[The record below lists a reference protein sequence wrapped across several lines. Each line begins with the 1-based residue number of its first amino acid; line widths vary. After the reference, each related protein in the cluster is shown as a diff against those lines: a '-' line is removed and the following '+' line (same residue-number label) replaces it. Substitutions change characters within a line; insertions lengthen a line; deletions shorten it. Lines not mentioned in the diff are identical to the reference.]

1 MAENKNT
8 NYGTIKTEGGN
19 VNIGDQYIN
28 DLSIAYN
35 QVYKEQVSN
44 FERLLHSFKSKTAR
58 QLLDQL
64 ETDISQKERIEDIIK
79 SKISFLK
86 ATCDGF
92 HEVSSKELSLSLLNA
107 YNLNKSDLKL
117 KEIAALEYF
126 KLEQLEKAKEVVD
139 EILTVEEFNPVAWAV
154 KTLIPASPNLEAVLN
169 EVPEFI
175 RENFT
180 FRRILYFSARNK
192 KTYVDLL
199 PTFQTFS
206 IPLNLNDYDETPLSF
221 QNYKDRLFLIESLLS
236 TYSQNLWIK
245 FNKPVVSSSETTEL
259 MKMHNILTTFFND
272 LENTEIQ
279 SNHIAV
285 QFFAAYLHYQVHSDS
300 ESVHEM
306 VRCYEKIPAKQ
317 LMHILLTA
325 NSLQQIDECDKAISL
340 IEQIEE
346 KDPAL
351 IDLIMFC
358 KIKKRDGAGYL
369 KYAKEYLKSVQKV
382 NKQNIHNY
390 FYVPQTL
397 SDFNLLDQIDST
409 EFIEEKDF
417 DPELTKDFLVLF
429 IEILSG
435 NKREGMVDELGE
447 LYSELAESEQAL
459 LVFFAISFQILDQH
473 SKCCEVYEKFIR
485 TDIETADLHTY
496 ILALYRSK
504 NRHKDLLAL
513 LMNWRT
519 NFSFQEQLVRLE
531 IDLRRQLFEWNEVT
545 ACCEYMFDQ
554 DVINEYNLVN
564 YAIAIHES
572 NLSNKDEKI
581 QFLLSN
587 LGKTTLTNYQSYS
600 TIISVL
606 ERSNFQDEALQLL
619 FSKAK
624 DKSNA
629 RARTEYFNFTSF
641 REHKYLQNYD
651 EIKEGVFLKFQMDGT
666 DVYEELSEDNPYLEH
681 LIGKKVG
688 EEIIIPGKYGGS
700 GTSIKILRIMNEYLS
715 LYDEI
720 MEEVR
725 TNPMSKIPMQSFDLS
740 EYIDGSNG
748 KSILDFFEGIAG
760 KISIDE
766 IEKNFNSYYNH
777 QVTFSEMVLGE
788 YSENFLKAYYNLTK
802 ERQGLTQ
809 FNPLE
814 LGIVSLK
821 NYNEFILDFTSMLC
835 YFEMSRSSGLKF
847 GIKFTI
853 ASSMVSFIKT
863 YSTEFPP
870 VGGKEYILDK
880 NYYVELLA
888 WINENCE
895 AKMPYSKLDA
905 LAMAKE
911 QNKMSVVQNYGL
923 DNCCL
928 LLDNENALLISDDFF
943 YFKMFPLNSRK
954 IISPWL
960 FSYLISSDA
969 LRK

>member
-1 MAENKNT
+1 MAEHKNT

-64 ETDISQKERIEDIIK
+64 ETNISQKERIEDIIK

-107 YNLNKSDLKL
+107 YNLNKSDFKL

-139 EILTVEEFNPVAWAV
+139 EILTIEEFNPVAWAV
-154 KTLIPASPNLEAVLN
+154 KTLIPTSPTLESVLI

-199 PTFQTFS
+199 PTFQTFN
-206 IPLNLNDYDETPLSF
+206 IPLDLNDYDGTPLSF
-221 QNYKDRLFLIESLLS
+221 QNYKDKLFLIESLLS
-236 TYSQNLWIK
+236 TYSQSLWIN
-245 FNKPVVSSSETTEL
+245 FNKPDVSNSESTEL
-259 MKMHNILTTFFND
+259 MKMHNILTTFYND

-285 QFFAAYLHYQVHSDS
+285 QFFAAYLHFQVHSDS
-300 ESVHEM
+300 ESVYEM
-306 VRCYEKIPAKQ
+306 VRCYEKLPARQ
-317 LMHILLTA
+317 NIHILLTA
-325 NSLQQIDECDKAISL
+325 NSLQQIDEYDKAIEIL
-340 IEQIEE
+340 EKPEE
-346 KDPAL
+346 KDTVL

-358 KIKKRDGAGYL
+358 QIKKGDGSEYF
-369 KYAKEYLKSVQKV
+369 KYVKEYLQRVEKV
-382 NKQNIHNY
+382 SKQNIHNY
-390 FYVPQTL
+390 FFVPQIL
-397 SDFNLLDQIDST
+397 RDFNLLDQIDTS
-409 EFIEEKDF
+409 EFIEGKDF
-417 DPELTKDFLVLF
+417 DPELSKDLLKLF
-429 IEILSG
+429 IEILRG
-435 NKREGMVDELGE
+435 NRRDKMVIELVDF
-447 LYSELAESEQAL
+447 YDKLAETEEPL
-459 LVFFAISFQILDQH
+459 LVFFAISFHLLDQH

-485 TDIETADLHTY
+485 TDIETSDLYCY
-496 ILALYRSK
+496 ILSLYRSK
-504 NRHKDLLAL
+504 NRHRDLLPL
-513 LMNWRT
+513 LLKWRT

-531 IDLRRQLFEWNEVT
+531 IDLRRQLFEWNEVI

-554 DVINEYNLVN
+554 DVINEYNLVK

-572 NLSNKDEKI
+572 NLLNKEEKI
-581 QFLLSN
+581 QRLLAN
-587 LGKTTLTNYQSYS
+587 LEKTTLTNYQSYS

-624 DKSNA
+624 EKSNA
-629 RARTEYFNFTSF
+629 LARTEYFNFTSF

-651 EIKEGVFLKFQMDGT
+651 EIKVGVFLKFQMDGT
-666 DVYEELSEDNPYLEH
+666 EVYQELTEDNPFLEH

-688 EEIIIPGKYGGS
+688 EEILIPGKYGGS

-715 LYDEI
+715 LFDEI

-748 KSILDFFEGIAG
+748 KSILDFFEGITG
-760 KISIDE
+760 KISPDE
-766 IEKNFNSYYNH
+766 LEKNFNLYYNH

-809 FNPLE
+809 INPLE
-814 LGIVSLK
+814 LGIVSLQ
-821 NYNEFILDFTSMLC
+821 NYNEFILDFTSMLR

-870 VGGKEYILDK
+870 VVGKEYILDK
-880 NYYVELLA
+880 NYYAELLA

-911 QNKMSVVQNYGL
+911 QNKISVVQNYGL

-928 LLDNENALLISDDFF
+928 LLNNENALLISDDFF
-943 YFKMFPLNSRK
+943 YFKMFPLKSGK

-960 FSYLISSDA
+960 FDYLKNLGLI
-969 LRK
+969 